1 MNMFWIVSYIVL
13 WLLVIVLGLV
23 ILALSKE
30 VETLH
35 RKLEEILAVLASP
48 SRGMNREQLSVENS
62 REVSKVEK

>member
-1 MNMFWIVSYIVL
+1 MNILWVISYIVL

-35 RKLEEILAVLASP
+35 RKLEEILAILTSS
-48 SRGMNREQLSVENS
+48 SRGIPKEKIATRDDHES
-62 REVSKVEK
+62 SKVDT